1 MHPCTTKSEHRRMAG
16 SNDRGLQCT
25 IYELSMFLLRIPSE
39 QDQVSHIKNIMSN
52 LKCEEIF
59 A

>member
-1 MHPCTTKSEHRRMAG
+1 MAG